1 MTLNRVKQILIIL
14 LLIFQNSY
22 LFGKINNSII
32 VKVGNEI
39 ITSIDVENEIKTL
52 LFLRNLNINQENINR
67 SKDYAIK
74 ALIRNSIK
82 KSEIKKYDVQD
93 FSQKELDTYLE
104 KISKNLKVEKSQLK
118 FLFSSKGID
127 YSIFIDRYKNL
138 LKWNKLI
145 FDIYKNQISLNTVE
159 IENEIEL
166 RLTSVSQTDYNLSE
180 IEIIITE
187 NIDEEIKEIYD
198 SIKKIGFKDTAKK
211 FSTSTSGID
220 GGNIGW
226 ISDKTINKSYLKYLN
241 NVKTGETTK
250 PIKQEEILTI
260 LMINDKKIAN
270 PKKMDLEKLKALIIR
285 QKKEEKLMLFSRS
298 HFTSLESAI
307 LINFE

>member
-226 ISDKTINKSYLKYLN
+226 ISDKTINKSYLNYLKN
-241 NVKTGETTK
+241 IKTGEITK

-270 PKKMDLEKLKALIIR
+270 PKKMDLEKLKDLIIR

>member
-74 ALIRNSIK
+74 TLIRNSIK

-118 FLFSSKGID
+118 FFFSSKGID
-127 YSIFIDRYKNL
+127 YSIFIDRYKNQ

-145 FDIYKNQISLNTVE
+145 FDIYRNQISLNTVE

-166 RLTSVSQTDYNLSE
+166 RLTSMSQTDYNLSE

-187 NIDEEIKEIYD
+187 NIDEEIKKIYD

-211 FSTSTSGID
+211 FSTSTSGTD

-270 PKKMDLEKLKALIIR
+270 PKKMDLEKLKNLIIR

-298 HFTSLESAI
+298 HFAALESTI

>member
-52 LFLRNLNINQENINR
+52 LFLKNLDINQENINR

-74 ALIRNSIK
+74 TLIRNSIK

-104 KISKNLKVEKSQLK
+104 KLSKDLKIEKSQLK

-127 YSIFIDRYKNL
+127 YNIFIDRYKNQ

-145 FDIYKNQISLNTVE
+145 FDIYRNQISLNTVE

-270 PKKMDLEKLKALIIR
+270 PKKMDLEKLKDLIIR

>member
-52 LFLRNLNINQENINR
+52 LFLKNLDINQENINR

-74 ALIRNSIK
+74 TLIRNSIK

-118 FLFSSKGID
+118 FFFSSKGID
-127 YSIFIDRYKNL
+127 YSIFIDRYKNQ

-145 FDIYKNQISLNTVE
+145 FDIYRNQISLNTVE

-270 PKKMDLEKLKALIIR
+270 PKKMDLEKLKDLIIR

>member
-211 FSTSTSGID
+211 FSTSTSGTD

-270 PKKMDLEKLKALIIR
+270 PKKMDLEKLKDLIIR

>member
-145 FDIYKNQISLNTVE
+145 FDIYRNQISLNTVE

-226 ISDKTINKSYLKYLN
+226 ISDKTINKSYLNYLKN
-241 NVKTGETTK
+241 IKTGEITK

-270 PKKMDLEKLKALIIR
+270 PKKMDLEKLKDLIIR

>member
-1 MTLNRVKQILIIL
+1 M
-14 LLIFQNSY
+14 
-22 LFGKINNSII
+22 
-32 VKVGNEI
+32 
-39 ITSIDVENEIKTL
+39 
-52 LFLRNLNINQENINR
+52 
-67 SKDYAIK
+67 
-74 ALIRNSIK
+74 
-82 KSEIKKYDVQD
+82 
-93 FSQKELDTYLE
+93 
-104 KISKNLKVEKSQLK
+104 
-118 FLFSSKGID
+118 FSSKGID

-270 PKKMDLEKLKALIIR
+270 PKKMDLEKLKDLIIR

>member
-93 FSQKELDTYLE
+93 FNQKELNTYLE
-104 KISKNLKVEKSQLK
+104 KLSKNLKVEKSQLK

-226 ISDKTINKSYLKYLN
+226 ISDKTINKSYLNYLKN
-241 NVKTGETTK
+241 IKTGEITK

-270 PKKMDLEKLKALIIR
+270 PKKMDLEKLKDLIIR

>member
-22 LFGKINNSII
+22 LFSKINNSII

-52 LFLRNLNINQENINR
+52 LFLKNLDINQENINR

-74 ALIRNSIK
+74 TLIRNSIK

-127 YSIFIDRYKNL
+127 YNIFIDRYKNQ

-145 FDIYKNQISLNTVE
+145 FDIYRNQISLNTVE

-270 PKKMDLEKLKALIIR
+270 PKKMDLEKLKDLIIR

-298 HFTSLESAI
+298 HFASLESTI

>member
-127 YSIFIDRYKNL
+127 YSILIDKYKNQ

-145 FDIYKNQISLNTVE
+145 FDIYRNQISLNTVE

-270 PKKMDLEKLKALIIR
+270 PKKMDLEKLKDLIIR

>member
-74 ALIRNSIK
+74 TLIRNSIK

-145 FDIYKNQISLNTVE
+145 FDIYRNQISLNTVE

-187 NIDEEIKEIYD
+187 NIDEEIKKIYD

-270 PKKMDLEKLKALIIR
+270 PKKMDLEKLKNLIIR

-298 HFTSLESAI
+298 HFAALESTI

>member
-270 PKKMDLEKLKALIIR
+270 PKKMDLEKLKDLIIR

>member
-145 FDIYKNQISLNTVE
+145 FDIYRNQISLNTVE

-270 PKKMDLEKLKALIIR
+270 PKKMDLEKLKDLIIR